1 MERRLQQSVPLI
13 GNATSLYRKR
23 LFVFDGTQPQG
34 ALIRNYTSDD
44 FAALIRIQQE
54 SFPPP
59 FPAELW
65 WNEEQLLEHI
75 TRFPAGALCV
85 ELDGEVVGSIT
96 ALLMQ
101 YEPGAAEHNWAAI
114 TDNGYIRNHQPEG
127 DTLYIV
133 DVCIRPTFR
142 KLGLGMLLM
151 QAMYQLTVQLGL
163 TRLLGGGR
171 MPGYHKVANLVTID
185 QYVQG
190 IVEGRFKDPVISF
203 MMRCGRTP
211 VQVVPNYL
219 EDEESCNYGLLME
232 WSNPFNPIGDL

>member
-1 MERRLQQSVPLI
+1 MERRLHSNVSLT
-13 GNATSLYRKR
+13 GNATSLYRKK
-23 LFVFDGTQPQG
+23 LYVFDGDKPRE

-44 FAALIRIQQE
+44 FASLIRIQQD

-65 WNEEQLLEHI
+65 WNEEQLQEHI

-85 ELDGEVVGSIT
+85 EFGDELAGSMT
-96 ALLMQ
+96 ALLVH
-101 YEPGAAEHNWAAI
+101 YDFDVADHSWAAV

-133 DVCIRPTFR
+133 DVCIRPAFR
-142 KLGLGMLLM
+142 KLGLGKLLM
-151 QAMYQLTVQLGL
+151 HSMYELTVQLGL

-171 MPGYHKVANLVTID
+171 MPGYHKVADQVTVE

-190 IVEGRFKDPVISF
+190 ILDGRFKDPVISF

-219 EDEESCNYGLLME
+219 EDEESRNYGLLME
-232 WSNPFNPIGDL
+232 WSNPFKSN